1 MSAIVLL
8 GALIALVVW
17 GVGGIFDKL
26 ALNAMRGLSPVT
38 AVMARMPVAV
48 LVVGGAGWY
57 VGMWDDLRMM
67 EPMTFIYLAVSALLA
82 GVLGQVAYF
91 FAAGGGEISK
101 VVVFTS
107 AWPLVTVFVAAAWLG
122 ESLTWQKLL
131 GTALVIGGLIVLM
144 MPGKLAE
151 ECDGTVSARADVKER
166 S

>member
-1 MSAIVLL
+1 MSSSVI
-8 GALIALVVW
+8 IATLVSMILW

-38 AVMARMPVAV
+38 AVMARMPFAV

-57 VGMWDDLRMM
+57 MGMWEDLRMM
-67 EPMTFIYLAVSALLA
+67 EPMTFIYLGVSALLA
-82 GVLGQVAYF
+82 AVLGQVAYF

-122 ESLTWQKLL
+122 ESLAWQKLL
-131 GTALVIGGLIVLM
+131 GTALVIGGLIVLTAS
-144 MPGKLAE
+144 GKTRE
-151 ECDGTVSARADVKER
+151 KS
-166 S
+166 